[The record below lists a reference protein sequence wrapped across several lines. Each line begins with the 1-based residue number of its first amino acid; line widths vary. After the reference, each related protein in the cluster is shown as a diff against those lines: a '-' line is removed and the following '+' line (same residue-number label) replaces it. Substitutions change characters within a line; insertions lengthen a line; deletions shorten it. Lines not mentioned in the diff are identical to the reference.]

1 MSSPP
6 PPSSVSP
13 APMTGDEMY
22 FACTGEKMYF
32 ACTGIVV
39 KSDEGS
45 ASILTSASLVRSD
58 DDDSNMASIL
68 MIQVRLPNGEDTIGL
83 VAHYDLDYNAAV
95 IIIPSCPDLQA
106 AFFYH
111 HMEFGSNSNVVAVGR
126 WFYSGTSSGESESE
140 ECVDEEFL
148 LLPDFHD
155 PLPVNDHI
163 KKDLEPRGYPMPTR
177 LEGGMHLVNTFEE
190 EFVEDTWCKLSKK
203 IKVYLRNKLV
213 PGTLWNYNLEYNVAV
228 IIVMGFRIMRTAEFH
243 NQMQIE
249 PQREVVAV
257 GRVFESGKLMA
268 TTGIVTGKESKLDC
282 NELMVTTCKI
292 TKAGIGGPLIDLDG
306 NFLGMNFYGMK
317 ETNFLPRN
325 IILTLMKRFEAER
338 FVIGKANRWPV
349 PVPRWSCPSRR
360 ARRRQK
366 LTVNE

>member
-1 MSSPP
+1 
-6 PPSSVSP
+6 
-13 APMTGDEMY
+13 
-22 FACTGEKMYF
+22 
-32 ACTGIVV
+32 
-39 KSDEGS
+39 
-45 ASILTSASLVRSD
+45 
-58 DDDSNMASIL
+58 
-68 MIQVRLPNGEDTIGL
+68 
-83 VAHYDLDYNAAV
+83 
-95 IIIPSCPDLQA
+95 
-106 AFFYH
+106 
-111 HMEFGSNSNVVAVGR
+111 
-126 WFYSGTSSGESESE
+126 
-140 ECVDEEFL
+140 
-148 LLPDFHD
+148 
-155 PLPVNDHI
+155 
-163 KKDLEPRGYPMPTR
+163 MPTR
-177 LEGGMHLVNTFEE
+177 LEEPGGMHLVNTFEE

-203 IKVYLRNKLV
+203 VASDTSRIVVSLASFKEDRRFFCCTGVLIDCIESTSRILTSASLIRSSPDGNNIADNLEIKVYLRNKLV

-338 FVIGKANRWPV
+338 YVSYVYVIL
-349 PVPRWSCPSRR
+349 SYS
-360 ARRRQK
+360 
-366 LTVNE
+366 